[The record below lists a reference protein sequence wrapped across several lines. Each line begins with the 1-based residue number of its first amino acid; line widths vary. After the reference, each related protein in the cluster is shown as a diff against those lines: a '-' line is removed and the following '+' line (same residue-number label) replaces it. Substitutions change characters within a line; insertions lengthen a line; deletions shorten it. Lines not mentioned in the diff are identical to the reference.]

1 MCVYTQKKLSI
12 VFFVVFFLFVLFVAV
27 SGQTGR
33 SFLSIIYSLPMIHVT
48 RIGRIPLDTLVNA
61 FKNVL
66 LITILQM
73 SGHYLFIMCVK
84 FKAHLETVQDGLLGK
99 QFCFKLRFTVCI
111 FFAVRSHS

>member
-1 MCVYTQKKLSI
+1 
-12 VFFVVFFLFVLFVAV
+12 
-27 SGQTGR
+27 
-33 SFLSIIYSLPMIHVT
+33 MIHVT
-48 RIGRIPLDTLVNA
+48 RIGLIPLDTLVNA

-99 QFCFKLRFTVCI
+99 EFCFKLRFTVCI
-111 FFAVRSHS
+111 FLLLEVIHSYNSCK